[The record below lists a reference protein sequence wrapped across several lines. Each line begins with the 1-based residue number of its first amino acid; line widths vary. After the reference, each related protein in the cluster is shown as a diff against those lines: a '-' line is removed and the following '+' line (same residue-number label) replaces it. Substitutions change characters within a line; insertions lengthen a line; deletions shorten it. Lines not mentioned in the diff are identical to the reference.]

1 MVIFFF
7 LSKGGRAISPPK
19 QLNLDH
25 HIFVILTGLKAFRLQ
40 NQE

>member
-7 LSKGGRAISPPK
+7 LSKGEEPFPPPK